1 MKMTRIFGL
10 MIAVGFLL
18 AGTSVLAGGTNT
30 PTPVVIDQ
38 SKDNVPSELKEIK
51 ALRTAFEAKRDAYLA
66 AQKALIE
73 KLKGATEEERERIRE
88 QLQDNREAF
97 LAALREFREDI
108 RHELAEI
115 KQIIRNHDKDIL
127 LDASTA
133 PHNPHHPKGGN

>member
-1 MKMTRIFGL
+1 MKMTRILSL
-10 MIAVGFLL
+10 MVALGFSLV
-18 AGTSVLAGGTNT
+18 GTSLMAGTNT
-30 PTPVVIDQ
+30 PPPVVIDQ
-38 SKDNVPSELKEIK
+38 NKDNVPSELKEIK
-51 ALRTAFEAKRDAYLA
+51 ALRTAFEAKRDTYLA

-73 KLKGATEEERERIRE
+73 KLKGATEEEREKIRE

-115 KQIIRNHDKDIL
+115 KQIIRNHDKDAL
-127 LDASTA
+127 LDASSA